1 MPVILSG
8 IQQVVSSIVNK
19 ETGMKKTQI
28 PIFVFILC
36 SIISITW
43 STAGIDAY
51 ARGTGKH
58 HKTPSTS
65 AKVSKITTPGISN
78 KLSSCTSNLAVVTN
92 SPVANAYAVQ
102 DDDSIYVSIT
112 SFGFN
117 DNDNG
122 CGQYSTSTIA
132 YPQNGGNP
140 TLHNV
145 GTEGAGTYDDPI
157 TFAADVPYG
166 INNNTFPPGSRIY
179 VPFLE
184 KYFILE
190 DQCATCGDVTPQ
202 ASPASNPQYHIDLWM
217 GPSSASNS
225 TALNNCEASI
235 TRSDYIIV
243 RSRSHSLAVDT
254 TPLFQNNQCTA
265 KLH

>member
-1 MPVILSG
+1 
-8 IQQVVSSIVNK
+8 
-19 ETGMKKTQI
+19 MKKTQI

-36 SIISITW
+36 SIISATW

-51 ARGTGKH
+51 AHSSSKH
-58 HKTPSTS
+58 HKTPTPS
-65 AKVSKITTPGISN
+65 AKLKLINPSTKLSKLTTPGVGIKSG
-78 KLSSCTSNLAVVTN
+78 CTSNLAVETN
-92 SPVANAYAVQ
+92 SPATNAYVVQ
-102 DDDSIYVSIT
+102 DDNSIYVSMT

-202 ASPASNPQYHIDLWM
+202 ASPASNVPQYHIDLWM
-217 GPSSASNS
+217 GPSSASDS

-243 RSRSHSLAVDT
+243 RPRSHSLAVDT